1 LSNTNRREFL
11 GTAAAISAL
20 GSPAF
25 AAPDTNQKKMIGIQI
40 GAVSFVDEGVEP
52 VLDILQN
59 KGHVNA
65 LFIAAFTYG
74 RGIAGRQVPGQPLPD
89 HGSQQYDTAT
99 FHGGSYAAVHPQY
112 YSNTPL
118 KEFRAPD
125 LGTFDVFQKVLP
137 ASRKRGMKNIAWF
150 EDVFRNDIPGVKEC
164 EEKDLHGRNATTL
177 CFNNPGYHNFLLD
190 LCEDYAKSWDLDG
203 IMWGSERQ
211 GAFANAL
218 GAMAGGRRKDP
229 GTVTCFCQYCQKKG
243 KERGIDF
250 RRVQEGFGELEK
262 FVNAG
267 RQHKRPVDG
276 YYVTLWRL
284 MLRYPELLAWENLW
298 HDSLRDT
305 YAAMHA
311 KVKSVKPDM
320 GIGWHIWHT
329 NSFSPIYRAEQD
341 LQKIAPVS
349 DFLKIVMYD
358 NVAGERLATYIES
371 VGETEYGDVPK
382 EDLLRFHYDVLNYKN
397 EGTIDKIPVTG
408 LSSDYVYREAKR
420 AKEGLAGTKTQLW
433 PGIDLDVPTEKT
445 HSKSKP
451 EGVRDAV
458 LAAFKAGADGV
469 ILSRKYSEMKL
480 ANLAGAG
487 EAVKQLGIG

>member
-1 LSNTNRREFL
+1 
-11 GTAAAISAL
+11 
-20 GSPAF
+20 
-25 AAPDTNQKKMIGIQI
+25 M
-40 GAVSFVDEGVEP
+40 
-52 VLDILQN
+52 
-59 KGHVNA
+59 NA

-74 RGIAGRQVPGQPLPD
+74 RGIAGRQVSGQPLPD
-89 HGSQQYDTAT
+89 HGSRSTTLPHSTA
-99 FHGGSYAAVHPQY
+99 AATRRFILSITRTRRSKTSVRPI
-112 YSNTPL
+112 SARSTS
-118 KEFRAPD
+118 FR
-125 LGTFDVFQKVLP
+125 TVLP

-150 EDVFRNDIPGVKEC
+150 EDVFRKRHPGRQGV

-218 GAMAGGRRKDP
+218 GAAAGGRRKDP

-243 KERGIDF
+243 KDRGIDF

-262 FVNAG
+262 FVRRRASA
-267 RQHKRPVDG
+267 KRPVDG

-311 KVKSVKPDM
+311 KVKSIKPDM

-341 LQKIAPVS
+341 LQRNSRP
-349 DFLKIVMYD
+349 Y
-358 NVAGERLATYIES
+358 
-371 VGETEYGDVPK
+371 
-382 EDLLRFHYDVLNYKN
+382 
-397 EGTIDKIPVTG
+397 
-408 LSSDYVYREAKR
+408 
-420 AKEGLAGTKTQLW
+420 
-433 PGIDLDVPTEKT
+433 PT
-445 HSKSKP
+445 S
-451 EGVRDAV
+451 
-458 LAAFKAGADGV
+458 
-469 ILSRKYSEMKL
+469 
-480 ANLAGAG
+480 
-487 EAVKQLGIG
+487 